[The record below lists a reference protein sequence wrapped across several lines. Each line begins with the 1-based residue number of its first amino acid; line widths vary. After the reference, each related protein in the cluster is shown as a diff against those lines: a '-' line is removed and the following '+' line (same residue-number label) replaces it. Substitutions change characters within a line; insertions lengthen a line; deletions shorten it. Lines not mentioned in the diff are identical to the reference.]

1 MEREVYSL
9 PPPLGSK
16 QLLPPA
22 RELREQVFFAGVGSS
37 GVEGGPREADLSR
50 DVEGL
55 GARRCASVDID
66 LPMPQSIRKL
76 DGLNTLQAVEVE
88 TIPLKSSFQ
97 PVTELVVA
105 HGRSSEQIWQCTIA

>member
-9 PPPLGSK
+9 PPTLGSR
-16 QLLPPA
+16 QSLPPA
-22 RELREQVFFAGVGSS
+22 RELREEVLFAGVRSS
-37 GVEGGPREADLSR
+37 GVEGAPREADLSR

-55 GARRCASVDID
+55 GARRCSVDID
-66 LPMPQSIRKL
+66 LPLPQSIREL
-76 DGLNTLQAVEVE
+76 DGLNTLEAVEVE

-105 HGRSSEQIWQCTIA
+105 HGRSSGEI